1 MWHTHTRSA
10 AVVRCTT
17 ETKTLPAQLAVSWL
31 TALPSASDLPPHL
44 TTLLLVLP
52 VTERGREREGGE
64 GGKERATRALVATSE
79 MQKYEKQMKN
89 ENNVCSLGL
98 ARRSTRCHDIFQ
110 LFSRHF
116 PIASCSRGM
125 FIKSQRYVCACVCVG
140 VCVLLCMILS
150 LLLNLRLCYYCR
162 IAAVELSMFGM
173 YDMHDISIHITLA
186 AIAPVLLHSTTFLLL
201 FCVFYLQLYFYT
213 PPSLS

>member
-1 MWHTHTRSA
+1 M
-10 AVVRCTT
+10 VRCTT

-31 TALPSASDLPPHL
+31 TALPSASDLPPHR
-44 TTLLLVLP
+44 TTLPLVLP
-52 VTERGREREGGE
+52 ATERGGGGRERGE
-64 GGKERATRALVATSE
+64 ATRAFVATSE

-125 FIKSQRYVCACVCVG
+125 FIKSQRYVCACVCV
-140 VCVLLCMILS
+140 LLCMILS

-173 YDMHDISIHITLA
+173 HDISIHITLA
-186 AIAPVLLHSTTFLLL
+186 ATAPVLLPSTIFLLL
-201 FCVFYLQLYFYT
+201 FCVFYLQLYFNT
-213 PPSLS
+213 PPSSLS